1 MYKII
6 KVLNNNTI
14 LACNETEEVIIMY
27 KGIGFSKKVDD
38 YFEVPRNAKKFLM
51 QKGYKAK
58 SGSNDIINYI
68 DPVYLEI
75 ASEIIRLICCFLM
88 NMRLH

>member
-27 KGIGFSKKVDD
+27 KGIGFSK
-38 YFEVPRNAKKFLM
+38 E
-51 QKGYKAK
+51 
-58 SGSNDIINYI
+58 SG
-68 DPVYLEI
+68 
-75 ASEIIRLICCFLM
+75 
-88 NMRLH
+88 

>member
-27 KGIGFSKKVDD
+27 KGIGFSKKVDE
-38 YFEVPRNAKKFLM
+38 YHGMLKNFLC
-51 QKGYKAK
+51 KR
-58 SGSNDIINYI
+58 DIKLKVVQMI
-68 DPVYLEI
+68 
-75 ASEIIRLICCFLM
+75 
-88 NMRLH
+88 

>member
-38 YFEVPRNAKKFLM
+38 YFEVPRNAKNFLC
-51 QKGYKAK
+51 KR
-58 SGSNDIINYI
+58 DIKLKVVQMI
-68 DPVYLEI
+68 
-75 ASEIIRLICCFLM
+75 
-88 NMRLH
+88 

>member
-27 KGIGFSKKVDD
+27 KGIGFKEKVVILK
-38 YFEVPRNAKKFLM
+38 YHGMLKISYA
-51 QKGYKAK
+51 
-58 SGSNDIINYI
+58 
-68 DPVYLEI
+68 
-75 ASEIIRLICCFLM
+75 
-88 NMRLH
+88 MRI

>member
-38 YFEVPRNAKKFLM
+38 ILKYHGMLKNFLC
-51 QKGYKAK
+51 KR
-58 SGSNDIINYI
+58 DIKLKVVQMI
-68 DPVYLEI
+68 
-75 ASEIIRLICCFLM
+75 
-88 NMRLH
+88 

>member
-27 KGIGFSKKVDD
+27 KG
-38 YFEVPRNAKKFLM
+38 
-51 QKGYKAK
+51 
-58 SGSNDIINYI
+58 
-68 DPVYLEI
+68 
-75 ASEIIRLICCFLM
+75 
-88 NMRLH
+88 